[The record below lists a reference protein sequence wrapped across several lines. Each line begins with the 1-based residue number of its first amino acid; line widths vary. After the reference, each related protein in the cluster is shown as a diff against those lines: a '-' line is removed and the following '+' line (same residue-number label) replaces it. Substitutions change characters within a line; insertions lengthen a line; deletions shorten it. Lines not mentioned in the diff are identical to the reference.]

1 MWLIILLILLGVLF
15 LVAELVLLPGVSLG
29 ALFALVCYG
38 SAIYTAFADYGPFT
52 GGIVV
57 LIILALSFVATV
69 LSLRSKTWQRFSLKQ
84 KIESSSMPLPDNEVK
99 AGDRGVAVSRLAPM
113 GKVEIG
119 GRIYEAKSTDVYIDQ
134 AQHGRGGRVRE
145 FQRRRAQGR
154 RANPPHE
161 FTNLKIVQD
170 GSNGIIAIA
179 VFAGLVALWLI
190 FISFRWDCGSRR
202 WFLASESACCS

>member
-84 KIESSSMPLPDNEVK
+84 KINSSSMPTLPEQELSV
-99 AGDRGVAVSRLAPM
+99 GDRGTTLSRLSPM
-113 GKVEIG
+113 GKIEVN
-119 GRIYEAKSTDVYIDQ
+119 GRTYEAKSLGAYVDPRKEIEVV
-134 AQHGRGGRVRE
+134 GFENFSV
-145 FQRRRAQGR
+145 
-154 RANPPHE
+154 
-161 FTNLKIVQD
+161 IVKTTK
-170 GSNGIIAIA
+170 
-179 VFAGLVALWLI
+179 
-190 FISFRWDCGSRR
+190 
-202 WFLASESACCS
+202 

>member
-69 LSLRSKTWQRFSLKQ
+69 LSLRSKTWQRFSL
-84 KIESSSMPLPDNEVK
+84 N
-99 AGDRGVAVSRLAPM
+99 
-113 GKVEIG
+113 
-119 GRIYEAKSTDVYIDQ
+119 
-134 AQHGRGGRVRE
+134 
-145 FQRRRAQGR
+145 RR
-154 RANPPHE
+154 
-161 FTNLKIVQD
+161 
-170 GSNGIIAIA
+170 S
-179 VFAGLVALWLI
+179 
-190 FISFRWDCGSRR
+190 SRR
-202 WFLASESACCS
+202 VCPFPITR

>member
-69 LSLRSKTWQRFSLKQ
+69 LSLRLEDVAALLAET
-84 KIESSSMPLPDNEVK
+84 E
-99 AGDRGVAVSRLAPM
+99 DRVVEYAPSR
-113 GKVEIG
+113 
-119 GRIYEAKSTDVYIDQ
+119 
-134 AQHGRGGRVRE
+134 
-145 FQRRRAQGR
+145 
-154 RANPPHE
+154 
-161 FTNLKIVQD
+161 
-170 GSNGIIAIA
+170 
-179 VFAGLVALWLI
+179 
-190 FISFRWDCGSRR
+190 
-202 WFLASESACCS
+202 

>member
-99 AGDRGVAVSRLAPM
+99 AGDRGVAVSP
-113 GKVEIG
+113 GSDG
-119 GRIYEAKSTDVYIDQ
+119 QGRDRRQDLRGQVDRCLYRP

-154 RANPPHE
+154 RR
-161 FTNLKIVQD
+161 TLRMNL
-170 GSNGIIAIA
+170 
-179 VFAGLVALWLI
+179 LI
-190 FISFRWDCGSRR
+190 
-202 WFLASESACCS
+202 

>member
-38 SAIYTAFADYGPFT
+38 SAIYTAFADYGPLT

-84 KIESSSMPLPDNEVK
+84 KIESSSMPLPDT
-99 AGDRGVAVSRLAPM
+99 R
-113 GKVEIG
+113 
-119 GRIYEAKSTDVYIDQ
+119 
-134 AQHGRGGRVRE
+134 
-145 FQRRRAQGR
+145 
-154 RANPPHE
+154 
-161 FTNLKIVQD
+161 
-170 GSNGIIAIA
+170 
-179 VFAGLVALWLI
+179 
-190 FISFRWDCGSRR
+190 
-202 WFLASESACCS
+202 

>member
-119 GRIYEAKSTDVYIDQ
+119 GRTYEAKSQGGQVDRCLYRP

-154 RANPPHE
+154 RR
-161 FTNLKIVQD
+161 TLRMNL
-170 GSNGIIAIA
+170 
-179 VFAGLVALWLI
+179 LI
-190 FISFRWDCGSRR
+190 
-202 WFLASESACCS
+202 

>member
-57 LIILALSFVATV
+57 LIILALS
-69 LSLRSKTWQRFSLKQ
+69 
-84 KIESSSMPLPDNEVK
+84 SMPLPDNEVK

-134 AQHGRGGRVRE
+134 RSTVEVVGFENFNVVVR
-145 FQRRRAQGR
+145 
-154 RANPPHE
+154 
-161 FTNLKIVQD
+161 K
-170 GSNGIIAIA
+170 
-179 VFAGLVALWLI
+179 VA
-190 FISFRWDCGSRR
+190 D
-202 WFLASESACCS
+202 EPSA

>member
-69 LSLRSKTWQRFSLKQ
+69 LSLQARRRGQRFSLKQ

-99 AGDRGVAVSRLAPM
+99 AATAAWRSRAWLRWARSRSAAGFTRPSRPMSISTSAARSEVVGFENFNVVVRKVADEP
-113 GKVEIG
+113 
-119 GRIYEAKSTDVYIDQ
+119 
-134 AQHGRGGRVRE
+134 
-145 FQRRRAQGR
+145 
-154 RANPPHE
+154 
-161 FTNLKIVQD
+161 
-170 GSNGIIAIA
+170 
-179 VFAGLVALWLI
+179 
-190 FISFRWDCGSRR
+190 
-202 WFLASESACCS
+202 SA

>member
-99 AGDRGVAVSRLAPM
+99 ASDRGVAVSRLAPM

-134 AQHGRGGRVRE
+134 RSTVEVVGFENFNVVVR
-145 FQRRRAQGR
+145 
-154 RANPPHE
+154 
-161 FTNLKIVQD
+161 K
-170 GSNGIIAIA
+170 
-179 VFAGLVALWLI
+179 VA
-190 FISFRWDCGSRR
+190 D
-202 WFLASESACCS
+202 EPSA

>member
-84 KIESSSMPLPDNEVK
+84 KIESSSMPFPDNEVK

-134 AQHGRGGRVRE
+134 RSTVEVGRVRE

-154 RANPPHE
+154 RR
-161 FTNLKIVQD
+161 TLRMIY
-170 GSNGIIAIA
+170 
-179 VFAGLVALWLI
+179 
-190 FISFRWDCGSRR
+190 
-202 WFLASESACCS
+202 

>member
-84 KIESSSMPLPDNEVK
+84 KINSSSMPTLPEQELSV
-99 AGDRGVAVSRLAPM
+99 GDRGTTLSRLSPM
-113 GKVEIG
+113 GKIEVN
-119 GRIYEAKSTDVYIDQ
+119 GRTYEAKSLGAYVDPRKEIEVV
-134 AQHGRGGRVRE
+134 GFENFSV
-145 FQRRRAQGR
+145 
-154 RANPPHE
+154 
-161 FTNLKIVQD
+161 IVKT
-170 GSNGIIAIA
+170 IK
-179 VFAGLVALWLI
+179 
-190 FISFRWDCGSRR
+190 
-202 WFLASESACCS
+202 